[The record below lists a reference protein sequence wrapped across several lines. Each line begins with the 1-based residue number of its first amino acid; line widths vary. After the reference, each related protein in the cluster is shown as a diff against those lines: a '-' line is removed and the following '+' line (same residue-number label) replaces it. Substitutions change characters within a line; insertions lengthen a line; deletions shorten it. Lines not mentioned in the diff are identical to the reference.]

1 MSDAPELEAI
11 RASLPED
18 LSPFLQ
24 GARLERHGHLN
35 RVQLTTTPTPDQLN
49 RITNSLAQSGWS
61 SVEVRPSSG
70 PLAGNAPLKIDL
82 EDSPADASQSAASQD
97 ASTQEPDQTSDNSEE
112 LAAEKVSDQ
121 TSSIEEDAKDRLSA
135 IQAQVKALT
144 DDARQQRLRT
154 RMAEI
159 EVRRLERNRDELSA
173 RIQGIQE
180 SRESLEEWVLQR
192 RDSFAWQFVGKLARE
207 RRSASRDYRDARN
220 QLESGRRRL
229 NELLVPSYRKPRFLL
244 KALTSVVIAIVL
256 VSLIQVLARDTDVF
270 GNLRIPDALAMSG
283 FAGLLLMGILFWQWM
298 SLERAKAS
306 QALRTSHENRTAIG
320 DFGLDMGQHAL
331 MLISLTRN
339 VLVPVPFLIALVLF
353 VEYLATVLPN
363 AALSF
368 VPSTLWLI
376 FIALAMW
383 IVAILGAWWAYYQQL
398 SRLRGLM
405 LRSVHEAKWQQS
417 RYLHAR
423 REEYRLEAMHALVP
437 EYLELLGRAMHAPW
451 KVDASLVESHRSDPP
466 VDVFPAAVS
475 LAQAHRGFG
484 SADAQ
489 LMQQAFSSA
498 YYPGWLSEAFDDL
511 LRVAN
516 EREGALENRV
526 DREAIYADPGD
537 SLRGPRKRA
546 IEGMCSE
553 EVRLKIGRSRLPVL
567 ADTVQKHGI
576 RNLKPA
582 VLPLRDSGLGDVQVS
597 TSRFRAEDDELE
609 SWDDFLARALTP
621 AAPFSLIT
629 FDPMKL
635 SQRPTRIHRSHVLAP
650 QELLDDVSGSE
661 FDVIAEDDDAGAPL
675 DWVIRVDRS
684 DWLDPEV
691 LRLFSRHGGT
701 AAPPQASP
709 LQEDKERRASLP
721 EG

>member
-1 MSDAPELEAI
+1 
-11 RASLPED
+11 
-18 LSPFLQ
+18 
-24 GARLERHGHLN
+24 
-35 RVQLTTTPTPDQLN
+35 LTTTPTPDQLN
-49 RITNSLAQSGWS
+49 RITNSLAQSGWPA
-61 SVEVRPSSG
+61 VEVRPANGLLNDKASLKIHLEGSAVQDADTNSE
-70 PLAGNAPLKIDL
+70 PSDSERMPDESEDAGNPGA
-82 EDSPADASQSAASQD
+82 EE
-97 ASTQEPDQTSDNSEE
+97 TPDP
-112 LAAEKVSDQ
+112 
-121 TSSIEEDAKDRLSA
+121 TSSLEEEAKGRLA
-135 IQAQVKALT
+135 TIQAQVEALK
-144 DDARQQRLRT
+144 DDVREQRLRT

-159 EVRRLERNRDELSA
+159 EVRRLERNRDELSG
-173 RIQGIQE
+173 RIQGIQD

-207 RRSASRDYRDARN
+207 RGRASRDYRDARN

-229 NELLVPSYRKPRFLL
+229 NELLVPAYRKPRFLL
-244 KALTSVVIAIVL
+244 KVLTAVAIAIVI
-256 VSLIQVLARDTDVF
+256 VAIIQVLARDTDVF
-270 GNLRIPDALAMSG
+270 GDLRIPEALAMSG
-283 FAGLLLMGILFWQWM
+283 FAGILLLGVLIWQWM

-306 QALRTSHENRTAIG
+306 QALKTSYENRTAVG

-353 VEYLATVLPN
+353 VEYLATVLPD
-363 AALSF
+363 AALRF
-368 VPSTLWLI
+368 VPSTLWLVV
-376 FIALAMW
+376 IALSLW
-383 IVAILGAWWAYYQQL
+383 IISILGAWWAYYQQL

-417 RYLHAR
+417 RYSHAR

-451 KVDASLVESHRSDPP
+451 KVDASLVESHRSEPP

-475 LAQAHRGFG
+475 LAQAHRGLG
-484 SADAQ
+484 TADAQ

-511 LRVAN
+511 LQVAN

-546 IEGMCSE
+546 IEGICAE
-553 EVRLKIGRSRLPVL
+553 EVRLKIGRARLPVL
-567 ADTVQKHGI
+567 ADTVQRNGI

-635 SQRPTRIHRSHVLAP
+635 SQRPTRIHQSHVLAP

-675 DWVIRVDRS
+675 DWVVRVDRS

-691 LRLFSRHGGT
+691 LRLFSKHGGT
-701 AAPPQASP
+701 PVPPQGGTPEAD
-709 LQEDKERRASLP
+709 EERRASLP